1 MGDGVLMFAYRV
13 MFWLSVYYQIDRG
26 IQNVKGTSSKKD
38 DFRKGD
44 KAMFDKKEMKKIKL
58 NKVGEYMMN
67 GEPVYM
73 VMMDGSLVEIEG
85 ASDLESIFF
94 HTLTGGSF
102 AVRRKKFEGIGNFA
116 KSIKLGSWTFS
127 INHEKKGG
135 DEDVLTTGE
144 EC

>member
-1 MGDGVLMFAYRV
+1 
-13 MFWLSVYYQIDRG
+13 
-26 IQNVKGTSSKKD
+26 
-38 DFRKGD
+38 
-44 KAMFDKKEMKKIKL
+44 MFDKKEMKKIKM

-85 ASDLESIFF
+85 ASDMESIFF
-94 HTLTGGSF
+94 HNLTGGSF
-102 AVRRKKFEGIGNFA
+102 AVHRKKFDGIGNFA
-116 KSIKLGSWTFS
+116 KSIKLGGWTLS

-135 DEDVLTTGE
+135 DADVLTTGE